1 MRSDRASRLLEQLQ
15 ADRARVI
22 RLLERLVQIE
32 SPSRHPGLQRQV
44 QDLLISELHE
54 LDYRVRR
61 IPGEK
66 TGGYLLGVPRRR
78 QRGRPLQVLIGHCDT
93 VWPEGT
99 LEEMPITMR
108 AGRMTGPGVYDM
120 KAGLAQII
128 YVLRAFRTLAM
139 EPEVTPLIFINS
151 DEEIGSHESRSLV
164 KRVSRI
170 ADRVLVLE
178 PSFGPRG
185 KLKTAR
191 KGVGQFNVL
200 VRGKAAHAGLEPG
213 KGISAI
219 LELSLVVQQLFALN
233 DPDNGLSVNVGTI
246 DGGLRSNVVAPESQ
260 ASVDVRVITLEQA
273 RRVESAIRALKPQ
286 NPAAELQVTGG
297 FKLPP
302 MEPTPGNQALW
313 RLAQEA
319 AAELGV
325 EIEDCLAGGGSDGNV
340 SSQYAPTLD
349 GLGPRGDGA
358 HAVHEHVLLDSLVE
372 RGALLGLLLLAPALE
387 LVPSGLRYTALT

>member
-1 MRSDRASRLLEQLQ
+1 MSSNRARRLLEQLQ
-15 ADRARVI
+15 TDRAKI
-22 RLLERLVQIE
+22 FGLLERLVECE
-32 SPSRHPGLQRQV
+32 SPSRHPRLQRQV
-44 QDLLISELHE
+44 LDVLVAELQA
-54 LDYRVRR
+54 LDYRVRH

-66 TGGYLLGVPRRR
+66 TGGYLLGIPRQR
-78 QRGRPLQVLIGHCDT
+78 QRGRPVQILVGHCDT

-99 LEEMPITMR
+99 LEEMPITR
-108 AGRMTGPGVYDM
+108 RGDKMTGPGVYDM
-120 KAGLAQII
+120 KGGLAQII
-128 YVLRAFRTLAM
+128 HVLRALQILEL
-139 EPEVTPLIFINS
+139 EPEVTPLVFVNS
-151 DEEIGSHESRSLV
+151 DEEIGSEESRSLV
-164 KRVSRI
+164 KRVSRV

-191 KGVGQFNVL
+191 KGVGQFDIV
-200 VRGKAAHAGLEPG
+200 VRGRAAHAGLEPA

-233 DPDNGLSVNVGTI
+233 EPENGLSVNVGTI

-260 ASVDVRVITLEQA
+260 ASVDVRVVSLEQA
-273 RRVESAIRALKPQ
+273 RRVEAAIRALEPQ
-286 NPAAELQVTGG
+286 NPDAEVEIRGG
-297 FKLPP
+297 FVLPP

-319 AAELGV
+319 ADELGV
-325 EIEDCLAGGGSDGNV
+325 EIEDCLAGGGSDGNI

-372 RGALLGLLLLAPALE
+372 RGALLGLLVLAPPMSAPDQ
-387 LVPSGLRYTALT
+387 V